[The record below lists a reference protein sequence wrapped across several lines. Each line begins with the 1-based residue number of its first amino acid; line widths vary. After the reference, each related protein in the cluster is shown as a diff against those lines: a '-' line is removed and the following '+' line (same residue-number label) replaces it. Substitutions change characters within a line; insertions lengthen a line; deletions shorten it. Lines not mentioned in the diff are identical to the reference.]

1 MRDLIRTRWAAVGAA
16 VAITLGAGGVSLTQA
31 ALTTGEKPVYVSLD
45 APCRV
50 VDTRTGSPIGA
61 GDAAALPVQ
70 ITGENGACTGP
81 LAIPADAVGVSTNV
95 TVIQPNGA
103 ASGRSYFTVYPTG
116 ATRPVTSN
124 LNFVNG
130 QAPTPNKV
138 DVGIGA
144 GGQITIYNNEGTAH
158 AAVDIFGYYIDHGH
172 TGADIVDESL
182 TGADIQNESLT
193 GADIQNNSIS
203 SAKTSNE
210 AGVAFDHRNTTYAAT
225 ATPGAVVSTSMRAPS
240 DGYVSIEVTGMWIN
254 SSGSED
260 EVWCQLQKGTAGA
273 INTAEPWFILDERGA
288 ATTARYTTF
297 SAHRVMPIAVADNP
311 LLFQFGQSLSLVCDL
326 ISGAVTF
333 DEVSIS
339 ATFHPT
345 SYKPLGFIFIPF
357 GTEGTTGAGEE

>member
-16 VAITLGAGGVSLTQA
+16 VAVTLGAGGVSLTQA

-158 AAVDIFGYYIDHGH
+158 AAVDIFGYYIDHNHDDRYYTKAELDAAVAAIQSVAAYAGGDQQVAL
-172 TGADIVDESL
+172 TTAD
-182 TGADIQNESLT
+182 Q
-193 GADIQNNSIS
+193 
-203 SAKTSNE
+203 
-210 AGVAFDHRNTTYAAT
+210 
-225 ATPGAVVSTSMRAPS
+225 VVRS
-240 DGYVSIEVTGMWIN
+240 VSITAPAAGTVIVN
-254 SSGSED
+254 SSGY
-260 EVWCQLQKGTAGA
+260 VWLASGTSVIARCSLTTGTTVDGTAMQYVEIQGNPNA
-273 INTAEPWFILDERGA
+273 SDVVSGTRGYDVA
-288 ATTARYTTF
+288 AG
-297 SAHRVMPIAVADNP
+297 DN
-311 LLFQFGQSLSLVCDL
+311 LTVNLVCDEF
-326 ISGAVTF
+326 SGQAN
-333 DEVSIS
+333 VSDTWIS
-339 ATFHPT
+339 A
-345 SYKPLGFIFIPF
+345 IFVPS
-357 GTEGTTGAGEE
+357 A